1 MTRKKQSLT
10 DESIVE
16 ENEQKTSLNSS
27 RRSSILTSR
36 SPSKEKKSPNSVRKS
51 STEGNELTDTSSP
64 GSSASAL
71 ARKSRL
77 RRSPTMKS
85 NKGKE
90 IRLSRIESD
99 IDIRLSFEAS
109 SLVFFLFPYLT
120 F

>member
-27 RRSSILTSR
+27 RRSSMLTSR

-90 IRLSRIESD
+90 IRLPQIKND
-99 IDIRLSFEAS
+99 INIRLSSEAS
-109 SLVFFLFPYLT
+109 SLIFFLFPYLT